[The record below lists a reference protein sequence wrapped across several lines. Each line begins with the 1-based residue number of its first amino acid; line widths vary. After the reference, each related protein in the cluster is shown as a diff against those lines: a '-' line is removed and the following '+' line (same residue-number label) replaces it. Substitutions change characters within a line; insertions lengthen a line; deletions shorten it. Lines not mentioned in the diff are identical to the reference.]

1 MANDGGG
8 GRGSFESS
16 TRDVEARAS
25 TRRCKSPW
33 KTRASSRLIRTV
45 CKLKRVSVRF
55 FFLLLFLFLLLLL
68 LLLLVLLIRCA
79 PTRVRFWVKRWSKYE
94 TWNCNTLATV
104 GSVNNSTTV
113 RDVYSL
119 TGRSDRNETKSSPLL
134 KEIFPDFLFTVLI
147 GYKLIR
153 ARFLKLV
160 RVCVWKTRRN
170 KVGSKWLVMYRV
182 IRKVWYIECII
193 LIERKNLFD
202 FFFFLMK
209 GIDLDISIGRSFTI
223 RWYKVI
229 YFFDVIWICFI
240 CIADNLWSDKELLPL
255 ISQCYTY

>member
-1 MANDGGG
+1 MGGG
-8 GRGSFESS
+8 EEAPLRVQRGTLKRERQRGGAKVRGKRALPAGWFEQFASWNAFQFVFFFSSFFSFSFFSS
-16 TRDVEARAS
+16 SFFLFFLSGVHQLVFAS
-25 TRRCKSPW
+25 GLNADLNTKRETAILLRPWGLWTTRRPC
-33 KTRASSRLIRTV
+33 
-45 CKLKRVSVRF
+45 
-55 FFLLLFLFLLLLL
+55 
-68 LLLLVLLIRCA
+68 
-79 PTRVRFWVKRWSKYE
+79 E
-94 TWNCNTLATV
+94 
-104 GSVNNSTTV
+104 TTV
-113 RDVYSL
+113 YSP
-119 TGRSDRNETKSSPLL
+119 TGRSDRNETKSFPLL